1 MPCWKG
7 KHIFGRYA
15 VSQDIPFK
23 KDVLL
28 VWQLSERHST
38 VSSRKGWH
46 FFCMEEDKICCF
58 FGHRKIQVTEKLY
71 ATTTAEILKSV
82 NLGCRVFYFGGY
94 GEFDEL
100 CYKIVSKIKKE
111 NPTLNIT
118 RVYCVPQERY
128 LRKNSPHFNRA
139 NYENVIYLSPA
150 FEGWYKSI
158 YFRNC
163 AMIDK
168 SSVAFFTRKQGRT
181 VGRTRLINMQ

>member
-1 MPCWKG
+1 
-7 KHIFGRYA
+7 
-15 VSQDIPFK
+15 
-23 KDVLL
+23 
-28 VWQLSERHST
+28 
-38 VSSRKGWH
+38 
-46 FFCMEEDKICCF
+46 MEEDKICCF
-58 FGHRKIQVTEKLY
+58 FGHRTIQVTEKLY

-118 RVYCVPQERY
+118 RFYCVQQERY

-139 NYENVIYLSPA
+139 NYEKVIYLSPA

-168 SSVAFFTRKQGRT
+168 SNIAIFYAEARADSGAYKAYKYAIKKENKRIVN
-181 VGRTRLINMQ
+181 LWE